1 MRRLQELDVLAFR
14 QMLELPCAHNL
25 RRREQLRFDAVRP
38 RLRIRRQLQIL
49 FDGFFVQRDLL
60 VQIPIA
66 QWHGLVARRIIRRE
80 EAPHRRL
87 KDCRLQFRLRIVAR
101 IVQRLNHVGKQW
113 NAPVLVWA
121 RRLEQVNHNG
131 QAVRI
136 MRRDALD
143 LLRRHKQRL
152 VDVVFDHPIGDG
164 GCVVVKLYAVDDA
177 IARVWIDERV
187 KAHSVFGRVW
197 AKHVVRAHNAIRLD
211 GAPRERA
218 VWLLPS
224 NEEHVPRQ

>member
-1 MRRLQELDVLAFR
+1 M
-14 QMLELPCAHNL
+14 
-25 RRREQLRFDAVRP
+25 
-38 RLRIRRQLQIL
+38 QIL

-66 QWHGLVARRIIRRE
+66 QRHGLVARRIIRRE

-101 IVQRLNHVGKQW
+101 IVQRLDHVRKQW
-113 NAPVLVWA
+113 HSPVLVGA
-121 RRLEQVNHNG
+121 RRLEQVNHNW

-143 LLRRHKQRL
+143 LLRCYKQRF
-152 VDVVFDHPIGDG
+152 VDVVFYNPISDG
-164 GCVVVKLYAVDDA
+164 GCIVVKLYAVNDA
-177 IARVWIDERV
+177 IASVWIDERV
-187 KAHSVFGRVW
+187 KAHAVLGRVW
-197 AKHVVRAHNAIRLD
+197 AEHVVRAHNAIRLN

-218 VWLLPS
+218 VWLLTS

>member
-1 MRRLQELDVLAFR
+1 
-14 QMLELPCAHNL
+14 MLELPRAHNL
-25 RRREQLRFDAVRP
+25 RRRKQLRFDAIRP

-66 QWHGLVARRIIRRE
+66 QRHGFVARRIIRRE

-101 IVQRLNHVGKQW
+101 IVQRLDHVGKQW
-113 NAPVLVWA
+113 HAPVLVGA
-121 RRLEQVNHNG
+121 RRFEQVNHNG

-143 LLRRHKQRL
+143 LIRRYKQRF
-152 VDVVFDHPIGDG
+152 VDVVFDNPISDG
-164 GCVVVKLYAVDDA
+164 GCIVVKLYAVDDA

-187 KAHSVFGRVW
+187 KAHAVLCRVW
-197 AKHVVRAHNAIRLD
+197 AEHVIRTHHAIRLD

-224 NEEHVPRQ
+224 NKEHVPRQ

>member
-1 MRRLQELDVLAFR
+1 MQV
-14 QMLELPCAHNL
+14 
-25 RRREQLRFDAVRP
+25 
-38 RLRIRRQLQIL
+38 L

-60 VQIPIA
+60 VQIPVT

-80 EAPHRRL
+80 KAPNRRL

-101 IVQRLNHVGKQW
+101 IVQRLNHVRKQRHT
-113 NAPVLVWA
+113 PVLVWA
-121 RRLEQVNHNG
+121 RRLEQMDHNG

-143 LLRRHKQRL
+143 LLWRYKQRF
-152 VDVVFDHPIGDG
+152 VDVVFDHPISDG
-164 GCVVVKLYAVDDA
+164 GCIVVQLDAVDNA

-187 KAHSVFGRVW
+187 KAHAVLCRVRTE
-197 AKHVVRAHNAIRLD
+197 HIIRAHHSIRLD

-224 NEEHVPRQ
+224 NEEHVARQ